1 MVDIKLKIGS
11 GEGISR
17 KTADLLIQIIEAQ
30 VIEPAAKPK
39 RQASAKQRAHLAKA
53 RAQRKPKKASDKSD
67 FNKSDPKPGLKV
79 LKNAKSGGRRKTHNK
94 KAAQALA
101 LEMDTKRQGASGRP
115 PKHSFVQW
123 VTWAYETASVAA
135 IMKVSG
141 ASKQTVMNK
150 LSQITDSTGISF
162 RFVKN

>member
-11 GEGISR
+11 GEGLSR

-30 VIEPAAKPK
+30 VIEPAAKP
-39 RQASAKQRAHLAKA
+39 RKA
-53 RAQRKPKKASDKSD
+53 RAPKKAKKPSPQKSD

-101 LEMDTKRQGASGRP
+101 LEMDTKRLGASGRP

-141 ASKQTVMNK
+141 ASKQTVMKK